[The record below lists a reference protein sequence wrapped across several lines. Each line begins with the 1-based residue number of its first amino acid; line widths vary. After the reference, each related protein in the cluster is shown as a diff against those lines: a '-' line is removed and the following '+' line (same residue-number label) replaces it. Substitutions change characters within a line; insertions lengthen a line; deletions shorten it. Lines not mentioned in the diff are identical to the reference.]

1 MSEKP
6 RKNKYT
12 ETLEELEASAHVK
25 VEDQVAEQPE
35 PPAPAPL
42 SDAEVARQEFLRIA
56 GAP

>member
-1 MSEKP
+1 MTDKRPTS
-6 RKNKYT
+6 KYSV
-12 ETLEELEASAHVK
+12 TLEKLEKSAHVR

-42 SDAEVARQEFLRIA
+42 SEAEVDRQEFLRIA